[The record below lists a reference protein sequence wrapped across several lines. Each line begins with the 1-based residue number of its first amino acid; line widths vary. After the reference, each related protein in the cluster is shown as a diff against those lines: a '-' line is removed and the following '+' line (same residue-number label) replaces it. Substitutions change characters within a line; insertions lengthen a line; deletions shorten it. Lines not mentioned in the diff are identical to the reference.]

1 MLHLSCKIDEAI
13 TNRLRDEIQTKYGV
27 TVDAAADKVVDNLQ
41 IQVSCVCV
49 LLKDFRVYSH
59 VLPNFEVR
67 NKLN

>member
-41 IQVSCVCV
+41 IQVSCVCASKR
-49 LLKDFRVYSH
+49 LKGYSH
-59 VLPNFEVR
+59 ELPNFEVR
-67 NKLN
+67 DKLI